1 MAQSAMTLDNNHAK
15 AFRKPK
21 RITITVPH
29 STYLDLERLS
39 CEQGRSL
46 SNLSAHLLE
55 CAMSMPIKIQPMQ
68 TLTPSSASKNGHLAS
83 S

>member
-1 MAQSAMTLDNNHAK
+1 MVQSPMTHDNSHTQ

-29 STYLDLERLS
+29 STYVDLERLS

-55 CAMSMPIKIQPMQ
+55 CAMSLPNKPQALP
-68 TLTPSSASKNGHLAS
+68 TLDPAILSTNGHLVR
-83 S
+83 